1 MVVKVP
7 GFRLTTVEIAL
18 SLIIEFV
25 PLTQGP
31 APADSLYQGF
41 GSPTKV
47 PLPEPGGK
55 QIAFGI
61 KQGMVV
67 AGGLVVLGGL
77 VVAGGLVVLGGLV
90 VAGGLVVL
98 GGLVV
103 ADGELVAP
111 TPAAKVANTR
121 EKRAKAM
128 AVVDLNRREKVM
140 H

>member
-77 VVAGGLVVLGGLV
+77 VVA
-90 VAGGLVVL
+90 
-98 GGLVV
+98 
-103 ADGELVAP
+103 DGELVAP